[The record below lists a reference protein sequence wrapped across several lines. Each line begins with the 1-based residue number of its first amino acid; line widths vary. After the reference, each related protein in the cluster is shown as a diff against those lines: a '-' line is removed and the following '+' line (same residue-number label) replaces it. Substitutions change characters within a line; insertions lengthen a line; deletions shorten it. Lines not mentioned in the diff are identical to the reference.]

1 MMLAKV
7 TPANVKAAIAIL
19 GVLAW
24 SMTMGHYN
32 TAQNAALAIG
42 LAAIAASPKEMGT
55 GATLL
60 SGISLALVI
69 SSLGSTKEGLENA
82 CSDSDSDSD
91 SDSSSDT
98 DSDTNSDSD
107 SESEDGSDTGL
118 QSGSG
123 SNSSS
128 SKKKKGKSK
137 GSAAKQG
144 VSSGPSCILVEETI
158 RAKPSDS
165 LPVPPKVNGAKPPAG
180 TSSSKAVMAGSCYE
194 WNKQMWKGPGPNN
207 PKGDAETPCG
217 KTDCAPCDASA
228 PKAM

>member
-7 TPANVKAAIAIL
+7 TPANMKAVIAIL

-32 TAQNAALAIG
+32 TPQNAALAVG
-42 LAAIAASPKEMGT
+42 LVTIAASPKGMGT
-55 GATLL
+55 CATLL
-60 SGISLALVI
+60 SGIALAFVI

-91 SDSSSDT
+91 SGLD
-98 DSDTNSDSD
+98 SDSD
-107 SESEDGSDTGL
+107 SDTGSDTGL
-118 QSGSG
+118 QSGAG
-123 SNSSS
+123 PNGSS
-128 SKKKKGKSK
+128 SKKSKGKDKNK
-137 GSAAKQG
+137 GNAAKPV

-165 LPVPPKVNGAKPPAG
+165 LPVPPQVKSSKPPAG
-180 TSSSKAVMAGSCYE
+180 TSTSKAVIAGSCYE

-207 PKGDAETPCG
+207 PKGDAETLCG
-217 KTDCAPCDASA
+217 KTDCAPCDAA
-228 PKAM
+228 PPKAM